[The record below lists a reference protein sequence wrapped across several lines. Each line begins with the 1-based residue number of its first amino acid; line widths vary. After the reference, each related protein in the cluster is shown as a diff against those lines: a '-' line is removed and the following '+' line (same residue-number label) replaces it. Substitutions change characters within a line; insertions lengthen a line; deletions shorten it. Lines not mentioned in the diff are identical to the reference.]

1 MPRNKPRGKW
11 VSIYLE
17 KEEYDL
23 LEEVKR
29 RFFNDENIS
38 NYKLLKRWV
47 LEKLEEYAEYI
58 KETS

>member
-11 VSIYLE
+11 VSIYFE

-23 LEEVKR
+23 LEEVKK
-29 RFFNDENIS
+29 RFFNDDIS
-38 NYKLLKRWV
+38 NYKLLKRWI